1 MCKCYG
7 YAFDWLCK
15 DGIDIVLVVLI
26 SCAAGILDALG
37 NLFDGLDDA
46 VTVDGE
52 GVAVHGILRIGTRHK
67 LGRIMLCRDIGAD
80 SREDDIRAIDVV
92 LEIKTVLLIV
102 SCTVNIQRF
111 I

>member
-15 DGIDIVLVVLI
+15 DGIDIVLVFVI
-26 SCAAGILDALG
+26 RCAAGILDALSDF
-37 NLFDGLDDA
+37 LDGLDDA

-80 SREDDIRAIDVV
+80 SREDDVLAADVV
-92 LEIKTVLLIV
+92 LDIKAVLLIV
-102 SCTVNIQRF
+102 CGTVDI
-111 I
+111 